1 MHDKKE
7 FNKRADENEKKLRK
21 ELDESGGLE
30 KNDMLAMM
38 LSAFMTI
45 FPVCAVIV
53 IGLGLLMLWLFGAL

>member
-1 MHDKKE
+1 MHDKKK